1 MIAQHSQAWRHKVLF
16 LEALLQ
22 AGSRVDKTVPSCGRD
37 HHKVLLLLLKHF
49 LLWLPIAWVVL
60 HGGAT
65 ILGPREARIQEV
77 PPLVTALK
85 RPLYKVELEPAVIRS
100 RQHKLNTF
108 CHNHTAF
115 CPSRST
121 QRPAH
126 ISTDKFS
133 KNEIRTPGKGSIQQD
148 IKKPSSFIGELG

>member
-1 MIAQHSQAWRHKVLF
+1 MPSTSVHAAVLPRWEDTGTQGDCSTLAG
-16 LEALLQ
+16 LEAQSPLP
-22 AGSRVDKTVPSCGRD
+22 GSSPPSREQRVDKTVPSCGRD

-85 RPLYKVELEPAVIRS
+85 RPLYKVELEPAVI
-100 RQHKLNTF
+100 
-108 CHNHTAF
+108 
-115 CPSRST
+115 
-121 QRPAH
+121 
-126 ISTDKFS
+126 
-133 KNEIRTPGKGSIQQD
+133 
-148 IKKPSSFIGELG
+148 